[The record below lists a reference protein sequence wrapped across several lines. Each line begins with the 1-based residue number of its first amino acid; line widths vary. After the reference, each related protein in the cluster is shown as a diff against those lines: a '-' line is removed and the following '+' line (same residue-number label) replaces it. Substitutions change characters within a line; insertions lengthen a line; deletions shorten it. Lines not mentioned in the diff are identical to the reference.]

1 MSESQ
6 QGSFLSIGKYLGN
19 GTSAMLVWIFRLLLI
34 TAIVWFKSE
43 FVTKEDYLR
52 DQGKQIDQWTK
63 LTSAMTHIDDV
74 LAHLDKDNDDQEKR
88 IRDIEKHMK

>member
-1 MSESQ
+1 MSE
-6 QGSFLSIGKYLGN
+6 GNLLGKILGN
-19 GTSAMLVWIFRLLLI
+19 GSSTAQLLVWGFRLLLI

-43 FVTKEDYLR
+43 FVTKDDYLR
-52 DQGKQIDQWTK
+52 DQTKQIDQWTK

-88 IRDIEKHMK
+88 LRDVERHMK